1 MAELSGLL
9 CLTSNA
15 AHQVWHKRLRKS
27 SPFKISSVPSVSSVV
42 VNDFAGALERWQE
55 HEGQGD
61 DDGGEECAQEELQW
75 ADAPVFKL
83 RLQN

>member
-1 MAELSGLL
+1 MRDGPS
-9 CLTSNA
+9 TQPI
-15 AHQVWHKRLRKS
+15 QV
-27 SPFKISSVPSVSSVV
+27 FSVPSVV
-42 VNDFAGALERWQE
+42 VNGLGSALERWQE

-61 DDGGEECAQEELQW
+61 DDGGEECAQKELQW

>member
-15 AHQVWHKRLRKS
+15 AHQAWHKRLRKS
-27 SPFKISSVPSVSSVV
+27 SPFKICSVPSVSFV
-42 VNDFAGALERWQE
+42 VNCMSTALERWQE

-61 DDGGEECAQEELQW
+61 DNGGEECAQKELQW

>member
-15 AHQVWHKRLRKS
+15 AHQVWQKRLRKS
-27 SPFKISSVPSVSSVV
+27 SPFKISSVSSVV
-42 VNDFAGALERWQE
+42 VNCISTGLERWQE

-61 DDGGEECAQEELQW
+61 DDRGEECAQKELQW
-75 ADAPVFKL
+75 ADASVFEL

>member
-1 MAELSGLL
+1 MRDGPS
-9 CLTSNA
+9 TQRI
-15 AHQVWHKRLRKS
+15 QV
-27 SPFKISSVPSVSSVV
+27 FSVPSVV
-42 VNDFAGALERWQE
+42 VNGLASALERWQE

-75 ADAPVFKL
+75 ADAPVFKV

>member
-15 AHQVWHKRLRKS
+15 AHQVLRNS
-27 SPFKISSVPSVSSVV
+27 SPLKISSVPSVV
-42 VNDFAGALERWQE
+42 VNCISTGLERWQE
-55 HEGQGD
+55 HEGQGN
-61 DDGGEECAQEELQW
+61 DDGGEECAQKELQW
-75 ADAPVFKL
+75 ADAPVFKV